1 MVVLAQSSGFGECF
15 VLLGL
20 EAWSVA
26 EGKEAARTEQ
36 AEEEEEE
43 APEVAA
49 AVVAVAEA
57 ECCRRMLVLHVPVL
71 LLLLLFRVGRPSR
84 LWLFLSGQDTAL
96 RMGESSEGLHRLCGR
111 KRAWQSL
118 SRLEC
123 GLAVVDGPM
132 FALVAFSKLP
142 VGG

>member
-20 EAWSVA
+20 GAWSGA
-26 EGKEAARTEQ
+26 EEKEEARTEQ
-36 AEEEEEE
+36 AEEEEE

-49 AVVAVAEA
+49 AVVVVAEA
-57 ECCRRMLVLHVPVL
+57 ECCRRMLVLRVPVL
-71 LLLLLFRVGRPSR
+71 LLPLLFRAGRPSR
-84 LWLFLSGQDTAL
+84 LWLFSSGQDTAL
-96 RMGESSEGLHRLCGR
+96 RMGESSEELHRLCER

>member
-49 AVVAVAEA
+49 AVVAVAE
-57 ECCRRMLVLHVPVL
+57 CCRRMLVLHVPVL

-84 LWLFLSGQDTAL
+84 LWLFSSGQDTAL
-96 RMGESSEGLHRLCGR
+96 RMGESSEELHRLCGR